1 MLSVD
6 TFCRLL
12 CSVLNFAFLLFLLDR
27 HHGRTFL
34 RERHGTDSYVDL
46 NCFVIFGRERLINIQ
61 ILPQPSAMLGSGP
74 RCRGV
79 AAGPHHRCDKCE
91 GTIVLPAFVSRA
103 HLDAFVA
110 AVICNCF
117 LLKHTSAVSEGRGLC
132 VLPFLLPRC

>member
-61 ILPQPSAMLGSGP
+61 ILPQPSAMLDSGP

-103 HLDAFVA
+103 QLDAFVA
-110 AVICNCF
+110 VIATF
-117 LLKHTSAVSEGRGLC
+117 S
-132 VLPFLLPRC
+132 